1 MSLETKIFSQ
11 RQKKYKYKIVG
22 FLCKFLKL
30 NLSLEISVESMV
42 YFVLSKQK
50 MSSVLPFSE
59 KA

>member
-1 MSLETKIFSQ
+1 MSLETKIFSK
-11 RQKKYKYKIVG
+11 RQKEYRYKIVG

-30 NLSLEISVESMV
+30 NLNLKISVESMV

-50 MSSVLPFSE
+50 MFSILPFSE